1 MLTSPTLA
9 CLNQPYSSSMS
20 SLDAPGSL
28 FATSTARS
36 NSSWRADML
45 GLGGRRGMDADEVKW
60 MKNTKLEERKEQVKI
75 LETSKYALHG
85 FSFQRS

>member
-1 MLTSPTLA
+1 
-9 CLNQPYSSSMS
+9 
-20 SLDAPGSL
+20 
-28 FATSTARS
+28 
-36 NSSWRADML
+36 ML